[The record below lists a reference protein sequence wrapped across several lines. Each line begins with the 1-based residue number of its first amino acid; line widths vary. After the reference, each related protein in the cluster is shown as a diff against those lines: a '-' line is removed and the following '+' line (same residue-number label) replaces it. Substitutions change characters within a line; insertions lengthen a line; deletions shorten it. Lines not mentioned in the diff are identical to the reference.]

1 MHNSCMKNGINDSL
15 TLDLHDI
22 KLLAVLQRD
31 AKVTHQ
37 AMGEQV
43 YLSTSQVSRRVQ
55 RLEQAGLIKR
65 YVALLDPG
73 VANLGVRAI
82 TDVTLTRHG
91 HEGHMFEQAIG
102 DIDEVLDCYSVAG
115 EADYVLQIVAP
126 TLQDLSDKVF
136 KRLMRIE
143 GVANIRSNIVL
154 ARIKSTTALPLGHWA

>member
-1 MHNSCMKNGINDSL
+1 MKSQLIGDL
-15 TLDLHDI
+15 MLDAQDVKI
-22 KLLAVLQRD
+22 LAVLQRD

-55 RLEQAGLIKR
+55 RLEQGGLIQR

-73 VANLGVRAI
+73 VADLGVRAM
-82 TDVTLTRHG
+82 TYVTLTRHG
-91 HEGHMFEQAIG
+91 DEGQTFEQAIL
-102 DIDEVLDCYSVAG
+102 DIEEVLDCYSVAG

-126 TLQDLSDKVF
+126 TLQDLSDRVF
-136 KRLMRIE
+136 KRIMRIE

-154 ARIKSTTALPLGHWA
+154 ARIKSTTALPLGHLV